1 MKISKILLFM
11 VSVLAGLALICVVM
25 PSEGIPC
32 GSTRLE
38 FPPLAEVL
46 AVPEEQDTVVEEVS
60 PEELMA
66 QRLSDLQGARVE
78 EFRSFCRTNEA
89 RIYLPGDDETYLD
102 PLFEAMDAASSRQV
116 RIVHYGDSQ
125 LECDRISGDLRE
137 RFQTQFG
144 GAGVGLVP
152 ALQTIATYSLSQTS
166 SVIPHYLCYGSSEF
180 RRPSGRR
187 YGMMGQVGV
196 VNGSASFR
204 FAPRSAAKYPHA
216 FPVTSVTVWA
226 SGRGSMTVQAD
237 TSRFTLQA
245 DTVLDHVMRYT
256 TRIPSGARRLS
267 LNMSGSFDVYGI
279 QLDDTLGVTVDNI
292 PMRGCSGTIFTG
304 IERSSLEAFYR
315 KENVRLIILQYGGNS
330 VPSATTPRGISSYM
344 KSLRS
349 QIRLFREVAPRSCI
363 LFIGPADMATRR
375 GGQLQTYP
383 QLPQMVDSLRQ
394 MSLSEG
400 IAFWDMFAAMGGE
413 GSIIRWNEH
422 RPQLAGSDYIHFTPK
437 GAAEISDIFYN
448 TLQFYYKFYR
458 MRTGK
463 EQDALRREIEA
474 GDSLH
479 AATTDSVAP

>member
-1 MKISKILLFM
+1 MI
-11 VSVLAGLALICVVM
+11 
-25 PSEGIPC
+25 
-32 GSTRLE
+32 
-38 FPPLAEVL
+38 
-46 AVPEEQDTVVEEVS
+46 
-60 PEELMA
+60 
-66 QRLSDLQGARVE
+66 
-78 EFRSFCRTNEA
+78 
-89 RIYLPGDDETYLD
+89 
-102 PLFEAMDAASSRQV
+102 
-116 RIVHYGDSQ
+116 
-125 LECDRISGDLRE
+125 
-137 RFQTQFG
+137 
-144 GAGVGLVP
+144 
-152 ALQTIATYSLSQTS
+152 
-166 SVIPHYLCYGSSEF
+166 
-180 RRPSGRR
+180 
-187 YGMMGQVGV
+187 
-196 VNGSASFR
+196 
-204 FAPRSAAKYPHA
+204 
-216 FPVTSVTVWA
+216 
-226 SGRGSMTVQAD
+226 
-237 TSRFTLQA
+237 
-245 DTVLDHVMRYT
+245 
-256 TRIPSGARRLS
+256 
-267 LNMSGSFDVYGI
+267 
-279 QLDDTLGVTVDNI
+279 
-292 PMRGCSGTIFTG
+292 
-304 IERSSLEAFYR
+304 
-315 KENVRLIILQYGGNS
+315 
-330 VPSATTPRGISSYM
+330 

>member
-166 SVIPHYLCYGSSEF
+166 SEIPHYLCYGSSEF

-204 FAPRSAAKYPHA
+204 FAPRSAA
-216 FPVTSVTVWA
+216 
-226 SGRGSMTVQAD
+226 
-237 TSRFTLQA
+237 
-245 DTVLDHVMRYT
+245 
-256 TRIPSGARRLS
+256 
-267 LNMSGSFDVYGI
+267 
-279 QLDDTLGVTVDNI
+279 
-292 PMRGCSGTIFTG
+292 
-304 IERSSLEAFYR
+304 SS
-315 KENVRLIILQYGGNS
+315 
-330 VPSATTPRGISSYM
+330 
-344 KSLRS
+344 
-349 QIRLFREVAPRSCI
+349 
-363 LFIGPADMATRR
+363 
-375 GGQLQTYP
+375 
-383 QLPQMVDSLRQ
+383 
-394 MSLSEG
+394 
-400 IAFWDMFAAMGGE
+400 
-413 GSIIRWNEH
+413 
-422 RPQLAGSDYIHFTPK
+422 
-437 GAAEISDIFYN
+437 
-448 TLQFYYKFYR
+448 
-458 MRTGK
+458 
-463 EQDALRREIEA
+463 
-474 GDSLH
+474 
-479 AATTDSVAP
+479 

>member
-38 FPPLAEVL
+38 FPTLAEVL
-46 AVPEEQDTVVEEVS
+46 EVPEEQDTVVEEVS

-89 RIYLPGDDETYLD
+89 RIYLPQDDETYLD

-137 RFQTQFG
+137 RFQSQFG
-144 GAGVGLVP
+144 GGGVGLVP

-166 SVIPHYLCYGSSEF
+166 SEIPHYLCYGSSEF

-204 FAPRSAAKYPHA
+204 FAPRSAGKYPHA

-256 TRIPSGARRLS
+256 TCIPSGAQRLS
-267 LNMSGSFDVYGI
+267 LSMSGSFDVYGI

-292 PMRGCSGTIFTG
+292 PMRGCSGTIFTS

-330 VPSATTPRGISSYM
+330 VPSATTPRAISSYM